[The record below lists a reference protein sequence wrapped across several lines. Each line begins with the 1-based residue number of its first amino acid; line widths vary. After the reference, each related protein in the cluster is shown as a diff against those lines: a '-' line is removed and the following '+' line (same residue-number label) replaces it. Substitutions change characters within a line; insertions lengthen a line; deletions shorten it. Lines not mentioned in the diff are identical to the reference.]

1 MKGIWRSWLWAGA
14 GAVAFASA
22 GVVRADV
29 VIYQGQP
36 AQTSGLKLQS
46 WGSGEAS
53 DTEEYVFTG
62 VKSLKVKTHGRY
74 QGARLVLGKPAS
86 VKDAIGESSVYL
98 EMSVYVPERQLTGSA
113 RMGAGG
119 MLGPGGG
126 MMGPGGGMIGPGSGR
141 GTAPGGRGASSGM
154 MGPGGGMMGP
164 GGGMIGPGGGMTGP
178 GGSRS
183 GRQGGVSGGRGGTTG
198 PGTGTGRGSS
208 GGMMGPGGGRGSD
221 ASGGAMGPGGSGG
234 MNDAA
239 RSLLVE
245 PKNIKSVR
253 AVLVM
258 TDGKQ
263 VDVTLPLEYA
273 SSNRD
278 GWRTLAVPLASLPAI
293 KGTSGEIAEIR
304 LFGDSVGTMYVG
316 QIRTSADETPI
327 RVADQPERTVAQND
341 TVKFTGSAEAGIS
354 QLKYQW
360 TVVKSG
366 ERPDPLPVDAEGKV
380 FEHKFRKSGEYDV
393 ILTVT
398 DVYGRKKPA
407 STVAKVRVT
416 L

>member
-1 MKGIWRSWLWAGA
+1 MKDIWRSLLLAGA
-14 GAVAFASA
+14 GSLVLALAA
-22 GVVRADV
+22 GVRADV
-29 VIYQGQP
+29 VIYHGQP
-36 AQTSGLKLQS
+36 AQASGLKLQS
-46 WGSGEAS
+46 WGSGEAADS
-53 DTEEYVFTG
+53 EEYIFTG
-62 VKSLKVKTHGRY
+62 VKSIKVKTHGRY
-74 QGARLVLGKPAS
+74 QGARLILDKPAS
-86 VKDAIGESSVYL
+86 IKDALGERCVYL
-98 EMSVYVPERQLTGSA
+98 EVAVYVPERQLSSTRTGV
-113 RMGAGG
+113 
-119 MLGPGGG
+119 GG
-126 MMGPGGGMIGPGSGR
+126 MMGPGAGGMIGPGSG
-141 GTAPGGRGASSGM
+141 GTIGPGNGRSGALGGRGGSSGMMGSGGSM

-164 GGGMIGPGGGMTGP
+164 GGSMMGRSGGRSGRQGGTSGGRGGMTGP
-178 GGSRS
+178 GT
-183 GRQGGVSGGRGGTTG
+183 GG
-198 PGTGTGRGSS
+198 GRGSS
-208 GGMMGPGGGRGSD
+208 GGMMGPGGSG

-234 MNDAA
+234 INETS

-273 SSNRD
+273 GSNRD
-278 GWRTLAVPLASLPAI
+278 GWRTLAVPFVSLPAI
-293 KGTSGEIAEIR
+293 QKTSGEIAEIR

-316 QIRTSADETPI
+316 RIRTVADETPI
-327 RVADQPERTVAQND
+327 RVEDQPERTVAQND

-360 TVVKSG
+360 TVVKAG
-366 ERPDPLPVDAEGKV
+366 ERPDPLPIDAEGKV